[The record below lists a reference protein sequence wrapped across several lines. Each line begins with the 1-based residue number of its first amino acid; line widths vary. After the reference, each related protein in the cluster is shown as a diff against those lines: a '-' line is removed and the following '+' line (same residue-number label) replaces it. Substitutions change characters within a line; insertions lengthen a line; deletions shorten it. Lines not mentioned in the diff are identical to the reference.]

1 VYTALTEGYLAG
13 GALDVTEPEPIS
25 PDDPL
30 LKLDNIIATAHS
42 AQFSIPAY
50 LELMRRPGE
59 EIARVFKGERPIDVF
74 NL

>member
-1 VYTALTEGYLAG
+1 MYTALTEGYLAG
-13 GALDVTEPEPIS
+13 AAFDVTELEPIS

-42 AQFSIPAY
+42 AHFSIPGY

-59 EIARVFKGERPIDVF
+59 EVARVFKGERPIDVL
-74 NL
+74 NP